1 MKLNILVLHN
11 LGDPLHWRQSMY
23 EKELCLPNFA
33 PEHNYLVHDFE
44 LPLPSYITDIHFD
57 AIILTQ
63 TFLSKRQDPGFRQRL
78 NEVYAFI
85 GSMQCFK
92 IALPQDDYTCSGILD
107 RILNDWKVD
116 IVYPVCTNDWDI
128 LYPKYSKVGRMKQGF
143 TGYITDEMIDITNSP
158 RPLVERS
165 IDVAY
170 RAAKL
175 QPVFGRLGQ
184 IKTEYGDSFLK
195 ASKGFP
201 LKVDVSTSL
210 QDAIFGL
217 HWYDF
222 IENSRC
228 MLGVNSGSSL
238 LDPEGIINEKVFSYL
253 QLHPKASFEEVE
265 DKCFPGQE
273 GKYEFTAISP
283 RNLECA
289 LFKTVQILA
298 PGSYGGFM
306 QKGKEYISL
315 EPDMS
320 NFSDIVPLLTNHS
333 YLETIADQCRE
344 AILSFP
350 ELRYSY
356 HNKDLIGEIKRH
368 TKLNDIIRLKSVPL
382 IHRHQKE
389 MIKIA
394 SAYWRK
400 QRMVTKVRKTL
411 GDLGLRRL
419 KYLIKHLKENS

>member
-1 MKLNILVLHN
+1 MF
-11 LGDPLHWRQSMY
+11 

-63 TFLSKRQDPGFRQRL
+63 TFLSKRQDPRFRKRL

-85 GSMQCFK
+85 GSMQSFK

-107 RILNDWKVD
+107 RLLNDWKVD
-116 IVYPVCTNDWDI
+116 LVYPVCINDWDI
-128 LYPKYSKVGRMKQGF
+128 LYPTFSKVGRMKQGF
-143 TGYITDEMIDITNSP
+143 TGYITDEMIKRTNSP
-158 RPLVERS
+158 IPLVERS

-175 QPVFGRLGQ
+175 PPVFGRLGQ
-184 IKTEYGDSFLK
+184 IKTDYGDLFLK
-195 ASKGFP
+195 ASKGLP
-201 LKVDVSTSL
+201 LKVDVSTRL
-210 QDAIFGL
+210 QDAILGL
-217 HWYDF
+217 QWYDF
-222 IENSRC
+222 IESSRC
-228 MLGVNSGSSL
+228 MLGVNSGSSI
-238 LDPEGIINEKVFSYL
+238 LDPEGIINQKVFSYL
-253 QLHPKASFEEVE
+253 ELHPKASFEEVE
-265 DKCFPGQE
+265 AACFPGQE

-289 LFKTVQILA
+289 LFGTVQILA

-306 QKGKEYISL
+306 QEEGEYIPL

-333 YLETIADQCRE
+333 YLKTIADRCRE

-350 ELRYSY
+350 ELRYNY
-356 HNKDLIGEIKRH
+356 HNKDLIREIKRH
-368 TKLNDIIRLKSVPL
+368 TKLNDVIRLKSVPL
-382 IHRHQKE
+382 IRRHQKE

-394 SAYWRK
+394 SAYWHK
-400 QRMVTKVRKTL
+400 QRIVTKVRKVL
-411 GDLGLRRL
+411 GDLGLRRF
-419 KYLIKHLKENS
+419 KYLIKHLKENN